1 MCSIGGEEEV
11 DEVDGDTMEDTE
23 ERLLG
28 YRNVEYRDGSLRMKS
43 NTPFACFQ
51 CMLTCLNLMVV

>member
-11 DEVDGDTMEDTE
+11 DEVVGDTIEDTE

-28 YRNVEYRDGSLRMKS
+28 YRNVEYSDGSLENKI
-43 NTPFACFQ
+43 
-51 CMLTCLNLMVV
+51 